1 MTSICNMVD
10 LLGTELYH
18 VVLPPT
24 PAPEAWSVVF
34 VIDGANIQCWV
45 LDRYN
50 IQLLWGKLKQT

>member
-1 MTSICNMVD
+1 MVD